1 LPFIGSDPACGS
13 AHLISDASLF
23 FYLFLT
29 WATFSFNLRFVVKK
43 SIKFAQFLAVT
54 TLTLSLCV
62 SRARAAETEPAPV
75 TPPSPGTNRVE
86 ETQEMLR
93 AYLQL
98 QEQLHATR
106 IAVEQTRK
114 DSDEASAQS
123 ARMLSARLQAIEQA
137 LTAQRTQSLEA
148 MQSSNRVML
157 IVAGTFAGLGFV
169 ALLLMAYFQWRT
181 VSRLAEITTTGPVNR
196 AFGTPAPI
204 AALGTGDSPAVVTVG
219 SAEPL
224 NGRLLG
230 AIDRLEKRI
239 HELETHP
246 PSAVHGE
253 ATAELDY
260 SKSQPNGDKGET
272 PNAALL
278 LGKGQSLLNLDKP
291 EEALA
296 CFEEVLTAD
305 PRHAEGLVKKGTA
318 LERLRRLNE
327 AVECYDQAITINRN
341 LTIAYLYKGGLF
353 NRMERFGEA
362 LECYEQALRT
372 QEKQAVE

>member
-1 LPFIGSDPACGS
+1 MPRS
-13 AHLISDASLF
+13 F
-23 FYLFLT
+23 FYLSLT
-29 WATFSFNLRFVVKK
+29 WATFNFNLGIVVKK
-43 SIKFAQFLAVT
+43 SIKFAPLLVVA
-54 TLTLSLCV
+54 TLTLSVRV
-62 SRARAAETEPAPV
+62 SPARAAETEPAPATV
-75 TPPSPGTNRVE
+75 PATGTNRVE
-86 ETQEMLR
+86 ETSSQEILR

-98 QEQLHATR
+98 QEQLHATQL
-106 IAVEQTRK
+106 AVEQTRK
-114 DSDEASAQS
+114 DSDEVSAQS
-123 ARMLSARLQAIEQA
+123 ARVLSARLQAIEQA
-137 LTAQRTQSLEA
+137 LTAQRTQSLET

-157 IVAGTFAGLGFV
+157 IVAGTFAGLGFI

-181 VSRLAEITTTGPVNR
+181 VSRLAEITTTFPAAH

-204 AALGTGDSPAVVTVG
+204 AALGAGDSPVVTVS

-239 HELETHP
+239 NELETHP
-246 PSAVHGE
+246 SSAVHGE
-253 ATAELDY
+253 ANAELDHAR
-260 SKSQPNGDKGET
+260 SQPNGDTEET
-272 PNAALL
+272 PNLTLL

-305 PRHAEGLVKKGTA
+305 PRHAEGLVKKGAA
-318 LERLRRLNE
+318 LEKLRRLDE
-327 AVECYDQAITINRN
+327 AAECYDRAITIDRN

-353 NRMERFGEA
+353 NRMERYGEA

-372 QEKQAVE
+372 QEKHAVE